1 MSFDRKDMDDF
12 WDISKLVPKKK
23 PTLTPFVTKPRVSD
37 VIISGEAKEE
47 KDTGDTSR
55 TKLTFERSAETK
67 ESYEYSESLVKCVTI
82 TRFVDKFDF
91 YGNFRKAALV
101 YYDFKTPKCD
111 FVQFYSYMPQYSQFN
126 SAQKNFYFYWRD
138 CVRRGKYIK
147 TDYSYFYL
155 YVYEILNLP
164 DKIPANEALTI
175 LCKIWSAYRKELPN
189 IDKNMALWVQ
199 DFCLVY
205 KLPCPTALIGDFI
218 FDAIS
223 ASDFKEF
230 YLANADITGEDGT
243 GAIIAYLSDYDWRS
257 GKYAGGD
264 NREAYRK
271 HLLGAMG
278 LLIRRLWNKGEIL
291 SDSGEVSKLSR
302 NAFGNSLCTHSVKCR
317 LDIEYIPL
325 ASAVELR
332 KSFTSAVR
340 YTENKLRALISVKS
354 RLAIKDLP
362 DEYRLIIDS
371 YFEDIFARVNRER
384 AKERAPE
391 YERLYDA
398 KSEALSFEGADEIE
412 RLSWTTTARLVENSE
427 EGLIFA
433 PEKKEE
439 FEEANHAFLEDSEE
453 NTVKTQSVNTYGLT
467 SLEVSFLSALFYED
481 GEKIAKIVREEGTL
495 PEAFVEKINEAFADG
510 FGDVIIEGD
519 SPDYR
524 IIEDYSEE
532 VKEWLLKITK

>member
-12 WDISKLVPKKK
+12 WDISKLIPKKK
-23 PTLTPFVTKPRVSD
+23 PTLTPFATKAQVAD
-37 VIISGEAKEE
+37 VVISGYTEE
-47 KDTGDTSR
+47 PKKPSGDAR
-55 TKLTFERSAETK
+55 TKLTLDRSAETK
-67 ESYEYSESLVKCVTI
+67 ESYEYSDGLVKRVSI

-91 YGNFRKAALV
+91 YGNFRKAAIV

-111 FVQFYSYMPQYSQFN
+111 FVQFYSYLPQYSQFN

-138 CVRRGKYIK
+138 SVRRGKYIK

-164 DKIPANEALTI
+164 DKIPANEALSL
-175 LCKIWSAYRKELPN
+175 LCRLWSAYRKELPN
-189 IDKNMALWVQ
+189 IDKNMALWIQ

-205 KLPCPTALIGDFI
+205 KLPCPTDLIADFI

-278 LLIRRLWNKGEIL
+278 LLIRRLWKRGEIL
-291 SDSGEVSKLSR
+291 SGSGAVTKISR
-302 NAFGNSLCTHSVKCR
+302 NAFQNSLCTHSVKCR
-317 LDIEYIPL
+317 LEIEYIPL
-325 ASAVELR
+325 SSASELR
-332 KSFTSAVR
+332 KSFTAAVR

-362 DEYRLIIDS
+362 DEYKLIIDS
-371 YFEDIFARVNRER
+371 YFEDVFAKVNRER
-384 AKERAPE
+384 AKANEPE
-391 YERLYDA
+391 YERQYD
-398 KSEALSFEGADEIE
+398 SVREALSFEGADEIE

-427 EGLIFA
+427 EESVFPSFNL
-433 PEKKEE
+433 EE
-439 FEEANHAFLEDSEE
+439 ESTEPVALTENQED
-453 NTVKTQSVNTYGLT
+453 NTPSADTYGLT
-467 SLEVSFLSALFYED
+467 SLEISFLSAILSED
-481 GEKIAKIVREEGTL
+481 NEKMSKIAREEGSL
-495 PEAFVEKINEAFADG
+495 PDAIVEKINEAFADG

-519 SPDYR
+519 APDYR